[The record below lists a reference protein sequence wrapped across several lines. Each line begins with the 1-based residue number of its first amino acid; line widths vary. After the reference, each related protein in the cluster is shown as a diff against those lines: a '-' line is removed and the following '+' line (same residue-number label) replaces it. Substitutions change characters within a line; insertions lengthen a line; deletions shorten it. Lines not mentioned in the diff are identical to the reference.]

1 MFPRPSVEDVIE
13 YGQALGLAL
22 TQAEARSMQSRMLDH
37 IATLETFH
45 ELRIEEHH
53 LPLDVTDRDPGYR
66 PTEQEDPL
74 NVFIR
79 KCWVSGAAE
88 GPLKGKTIGL
98 KDHISVAAIPLTL
111 GSHFMDGYIPDFD
124 ATITTRLLA
133 AGGTIVGKMNMED
146 FSFGGP
152 GLSGIGDFG
161 RPLNPHN
168 PAHVTGGSSS
178 GSAAAIAA
186 GLVDI
191 AFGGD
196 QGGSIRLPAAWSG
209 TLGLMA
215 THGLIPHTGVFGLDP
230 SIDYVGP
237 LTRTVEDLAAVL
249 ECVAGPDG
257 YDPRQMHL
265 PAQLPSY
272 TQALT
277 RGVDGITIGILSEGF
292 GFPGSEA
299 DVEQTVREALATL
312 ESSGVQLTSVSV
324 PLHEKAMLALL
335 PIFFEG
341 GKHMFDTNLG
351 GTFAKT
357 YYPSSMI
364 STFGRFKQ
372 SHGHE
377 LPLNYKLNLLV
388 GDYLTRFTH
397 GRLYAKAQNVRPTF
411 IKQYNEALAQV
422 DVLAMPTLPMKA
434 PVHHASDNYEEAI
447 ERTLFGGEL
456 GMDLGLVVRNTAP
469 FNLTGHPAISIP
481 CGKVDGLPIG
491 LMLVAPYF
499 REDLLLQ
506 IAAAYQHA
514 VDWDSFFPPPAA

>member
-1 MFPRPSVEDVIE
+1 MFPRPSIDDVIE
-13 YGQALGLAL
+13 YGKALGLSL
-22 TQAEARSMQSRMLDH
+22 TAAEARSMQSRMLEH
-37 IATLETFH
+37 IAILEEFH

-53 LPLDVTDRDPGYR
+53 LPLEYTDRDPGYR

-79 KCWVSGAAE
+79 KCWVPGAE
-88 GPLKGKTIGL
+88 QGPLTGKTIGL
-98 KDHISVAAIPLTL
+98 KDHISVAGVPLTL

-178 GSAAAIAA
+178 GSAAAVAA

-191 AFGGD
+191 SFGGD

-209 TLGLMA
+209 TVGLMA

-230 SIDYVGP
+230 SVDYVGP
-237 LTRTVEDLAAVL
+237 LTRTVEDLAVVL
-249 ECVAGPDG
+249 ECVAGLDG

-265 PAQLPSY
+265 PAQLPRY
-272 TQALT
+272 TDALT
-277 RGVDGITIGILSEGF
+277 RGTKDIKIGILSEGF
-292 GFPGSEA
+292 GFPGSEPE
-299 DVEQTVREALATL
+299 VEQTVREALATL
-312 ESSGVQLTSVSV
+312 EQAGAQLTQASV

-341 GKHMFDTNLG
+341 GKHNFDTNLG
-351 GTFAKT
+351 GAFAKT
-357 YYPSSMI
+357 YYPSSFL
-364 STFGRFKQ
+364 STFGRFKK

-377 LPLNYKLNLLV
+377 LPLNYKLNLMV

-411 IKQYNEALAQV
+411 VKQYNEAFSQV

-434 PVHHASDNYEEAI
+434 PVYREPQDYEKAI
-447 ERTLFGGEL
+447 EHTLFGGQF

-499 REDLLLQ
+499 REDLLIQ
-506 IAAAYQHA
+506 VAAAYQHR
-514 VDWDSFFPPPAA
+514 VDWDSFFPSS

>member
-1 MFPRPSVEDVIE
+1 MFPRPSVEDVIG
-13 YGQALGLAL
+13 YGEALGLAL

-37 IATLETFH
+37 IAVLETFH
-45 ELRIEEHH
+45 ELRIEEQH

-79 KCWVSGAAE
+79 KCWVAGAAE

-98 KDHISVAAIPLTL
+98 KDHISVAGVPLTL
-111 GSHFMDGYIPDFD
+111 GSHFMDGYTPDFD

-178 GSAAAIAA
+178 GSAAAVAA

-249 ECVAGPDG
+249 ACVAGPDG

-265 PAQLPSY
+265 PAQLPNY

-277 RGVDGITIGILSEGF
+277 RGVDGISIGILSEGF

-312 ESSGVQLTSVSV
+312 ESAGVQLTSVSV

-377 LPLNYKLNLLV
+377 LPLNYKLNLMV

-411 IKQYNEALAQV
+411 VKQYNEALAQV

-434 PVHHASDNYEEAI
+434 PVHHASDNYEDAI

-506 IAAAYQHA
+506 IAATYQHA
-514 VDWDSFFPPPAA
+514 VDWQSFFPAAAV